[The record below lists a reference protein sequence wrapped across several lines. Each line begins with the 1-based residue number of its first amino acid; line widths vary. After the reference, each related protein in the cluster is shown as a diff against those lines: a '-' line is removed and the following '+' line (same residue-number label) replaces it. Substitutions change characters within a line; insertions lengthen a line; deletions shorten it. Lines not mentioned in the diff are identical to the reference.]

1 LLEGRGWR
9 FGASPVERNGKAFQ
23 ENMTFLFVCSSSL
36 VDLSRRISFLSNA
49 SFRFLWKRKR
59 KVFSLKSKHFCNVL
73 DFFFFL
79 ICNVWVLDLFV
90 FGYLELLCFGC
101 NV

>member
-23 ENMTFLFVCSSSL
+23 GNMTFLFAFSSSL

-49 SFRFLWKRKR
+49 SFRFIWKRKR
-59 KVFSLKSKHFCNVL
+59 KMFSLKSKHFCN
-73 DFFFFL
+73 
-79 ICNVWVLDLFV
+79 IWVLDLIV
-90 FGYLELLCFGC
+90 FGYLHLLCFGF